1 MALSSRRKRRRFM
14 AEINVVPYIDVM
26 LVLLVIFMIT
36 APLLTQGVNVN
47 LPKASAKVLPPKAQ
61 MPMIISVNRGGQ
73 YYLNV
78 AKNPGKSLSA
88 QQLMSTVN
96 DKLTAAQQNNQKLD
110 VYVKGDKDV
119 AYGTVV
125 QAMVLLQKAGADN
138 VGLITDDI
146 KTTS

>member
-1 MALSSRRKRRRFM
+1 MRTKRNKRKPM

-47 LPKASAKVLPPKAQ
+47 LPKASAKALPPKAQ
-61 MPMIISVNRGGQ
+61 MPMIISVNRSGQ

-96 DKLTAAQQNNQKLD
+96 DKLTAARQNNQKLD